1 MDLLAVRQGT
11 TRHHGVVVGL
21 AALPPVAVC
30 ALLTTVRTEIATANA
45 ALILVLVVVAA
56 ASTGIRAASVTAA
69 LVGPVA
75 FDFFL
80 TAPYLTF
87 TINNRDDVETAVL
100 LVAVG
105 IGVTEIA
112 LWGRRQRGRAAR
124 QQGYLAGV
132 LQTVESVAVGA
143 VEPRKLADEVAEQ
156 IRLVL
161 GVDRCDFA
169 VPGFSPPTGR
179 VGAVRLSSDG
189 QVTRDG
195 RTLDV
200 GRHGLPTDSEVE
212 LVVQTAGEVQGTYL
226 ITSATRIVR
235 PTSDQLGVAVALA
248 DQVGAALAST
258 DHTGA
263 GSGAGAGDRD
273 PREPA
278 GQAPRAD

>member
-1 MDLLAVRQGT
+1 MDLLVDRQGT
-11 TRHHGVVVGL
+11 TRHRGVVTVL
-21 AALPPVAVC
+21 AALLPVGVC

-56 ASTGIRAASVTAA
+56 ASTGVRAASVTAA
-69 LVGPVA
+69 LVGTVA

-80 TAPYLTF
+80 TAPYLTL
-87 TINNRDDVETAVL
+87 TINNRDDVETAIL
-100 LVAVG
+100 LVGVG

-132 LQTVESVAVGA
+132 LQTVESVAVGT
-143 VEPRKLADEVAEQ
+143 VEPRKLADEVADQ

-161 GVDRCDFA
+161 GVDRCVFA
-169 VPGFSPPTGR
+169 VPGFSPRTGR
-179 VGAVRLSSDG
+179 PGAVRLAADG

-235 PTSDQLGVAVALA
+235 PSADQLGVAVALA
-248 DQVGAALAST
+248 DQVGAALASARRT
-258 DHTGA
+258 
-263 GSGAGAGDRD
+263 GAGAGDGERD
-273 PREPA
+273 PREGA
-278 GQAPRAD
+278 GRVPRAD